1 LALFL
6 AGLCAPVVNG
16 CPCTRCPCHDHDDG
30 HVRDD
35 DTSRAVGG
43 PWAWRGTYEVPDA
56 GTYLLYVQAAE
67 ARSWRLIARTGNSSD
82 EDLKRDATEAWDG
95 APVTVSA
102 GEAIELG
109 AQVKELQLD
118 EATPV
123 TVFTLEA
130 PAGNVAFFSEF
141 DGGMH
146 SFVRSLRPAEESAP
160 HEGGGRAFS
169 HPRRLGDTTQP
180 AQSFWVHASKA
191 LGVAAVILS
200 AVLGVVLRFSCP
212 ALQSQTFIEYVNVGS
227 GAMFIAMALFHI
239 LPETLDPGHMPESM
253 KTLMTK
259 SPSFLPCMVLVF
271 FGFVMVLFFERVLL
285 DAHGHAHSHGES
297 HEQAP
302 KTAASALATPP
313 DAKPDEMRTV
323 STRASAEPPHWRAGS
338 QEAPAPEVEMA
349 AQVPELEVE
358 MAAQEPVSGSS
369 VAALHVA
376 GAGDLERAD
385 GAGKEVHC
393 HQEPHDHPGSHNTG
407 KGAIMIMAS
416 LSVHSVFEGVVIGTA
431 KTCKSVWLSVFIVVA
446 HKWAAAMSI
455 ANHLTPQQRQTW
467 VGTIILGIFS
477 MTTPVGAVTGWVV
490 GNVIGEEARIIECVL
505 NSVGVGTLLYIGMV
519 EVMPEEFA
527 GSKRV
532 WSKLFVLLAA
542 VSLVFFL
549 SWLHVD
555 HGHCHDHGGCS
566 GHNHDHNHGH
576 NHDHGSG
583 KPCSGHHHNH
593 DNGQPCSGGHHKH
606 DHKHD

>member
-1 LALFL
+1 MPRLLSCAVCSALLL
-6 AGLCAPVVNG
+6 AGLCAPTVTATSEG
-16 CPCTRCPCHDHDDG
+16 HELDDSSS
-30 HVRDD
+30 RTADEQQWEWQDDERRSSSPSRRLMDD
-35 DTSRAVGG
+35 DTKSKV
-43 PWAWRGTYEVPDA
+43 
-56 GTYLLYVQAAE
+56 LLH
-67 ARSWRLIARTGNSSD
+67 G
-82 EDLKRDATEAWDG
+82 
-95 APVTVSA
+95 
-102 GEAIELG
+102 
-109 AQVKELQLD
+109 
-118 EATPV
+118 
-123 TVFTLEA
+123 
-130 PAGNVAFFSEF
+130 
-141 DGGMH
+141 
-146 SFVRSLRPAEESAP
+146 
-160 HEGGGRAFS
+160 
-169 HPRRLGDTTQP
+169 
-180 AQSFWVHASKA
+180 SKA
-191 LGVAAVILS
+191 LGVASVILS
-200 AVLGVVLRFSCP
+200 AVAGVYLRVRCP
-212 ALQSQTFIEYVNVGS
+212 ALESPTFIGYVNVGS

-431 KTCKSVWLSVFIVVA
+431 KTCLNVWLFVFIVVA
-446 HKWAAAMSI
+446 HKWAAAMAI
-455 ANHLTPQQRQTW
+455 ANQLTPQQRQTW
-467 VGTIILGIFS
+467 VGCIILGIFS
-477 MTTPVGAVTGWVV
+477 LTTPVGAVLGWVV
-490 GNVIGEEARIIECVL
+490 GTAAQEATNSDGAKIVECVL

-519 EVMPEEFA
+519 EVVPEEFA
-527 GSKRV
+527 GSRRVKR
-532 WSKLFVLLAA
+532 KFGILLAA
-542 VSLVFFL
+542 VALVLVL
-549 SWLHVD
+549 SWMHAQWGECH
-555 HGHCHDHGGCS
+555 HGHCHHGPGHHGHSHQDPCQGHKGCSHGLDHGGGPNPCKGHMSCS
-566 GHNHDHNHGH
+566 HAIPKFTVPVPDTDVPDTDVPNMCGPCRPGPDIC
-576 NHDHGSG
+576 
-583 KPCSGHHHNH
+583 KPCLPGTNK
-593 DNGQPCSGGHHKH
+593 QLKA
-606 DHKHD
+606 

>member
-1 LALFL
+1 M
-6 AGLCAPVVNG
+6 
-16 CPCTRCPCHDHDDG
+16 
-30 HVRDD
+30 DD
-35 DTSRAVGG
+35 DTKSKV
-43 PWAWRGTYEVPDA
+43 
-56 GTYLLYVQAAE
+56 LLH
-67 ARSWRLIARTGNSSD
+67 G
-82 EDLKRDATEAWDG
+82 
-95 APVTVSA
+95 
-102 GEAIELG
+102 
-109 AQVKELQLD
+109 
-118 EATPV
+118 
-123 TVFTLEA
+123 
-130 PAGNVAFFSEF
+130 
-141 DGGMH
+141 
-146 SFVRSLRPAEESAP
+146 
-160 HEGGGRAFS
+160 
-169 HPRRLGDTTQP
+169 
-180 AQSFWVHASKA
+180 SKA
-191 LGVAAVILS
+191 LGVASVILS
-200 AVLGVVLRFSCP
+200 AVAGVYLRVRCP
-212 ALQSQTFIEYVNVGS
+212 ALESPTFIGYVNVLS
-227 GAMFIAMALFHI
+227 GGMFIAMALFHI
-239 LPETLDPGHMPESM
+239 LPETLEHMPAKM
-253 KTLMTK
+253 QTLLTK
-259 SPSFLPCMVLVF
+259 NPSQLPCMVLVF
-271 FGFVMVLFFERVLL
+271 LGFVMVLFFERVLL
-285 DAHGHAHSHGES
+285 DAHGQAHSHGEPHGHALQGGAVGPRRS
-297 HEQAP
+297 DLSKQLTGEND
-302 KTAASALATPP
+302 ASSA
-313 DAKPDEMRTV
+313 DNGTV
-323 STRASAEPPHWRAGS
+323 STAPSAQPLNWQLGQSAEP
-338 QEAPAPEVEMA
+338 EVELTV
-349 AQVPELEVE
+349 QNFGSEKSGKVLK
-358 MAAQEPVSGSS
+358 PV
-369 VAALHVA
+369 
-376 GAGDLERAD
+376 GARDLEI
-385 GAGKEVHC
+385 AGGIAK
-393 HQEPHDHPGSHNTG
+393 QGHDHHESHHHHDGHNAGT
-407 KGAIMIMAS
+407 GAIMIMAS